1 MKRKAVPLFR
11 IGLFVVAAF
20 IVLIVFIFYIG
31 NKEKLFSSTTELIAH
46 FQTVSNLQRGAEIDM
61 AGINVG
67 SVKDIQLPRNSR
79 DSVVVTMKII
89 TDALKL
95 IHTDSKA
102 VISTQGLIGDKV
114 IYITMGGDSAPA
126 VLPGSVLQGQAPQDF
141 TKIYDT
147 LSMTVT
153 QLDSVAILATDL
165 IGHITNGNGTLGKL
179 VNDSSLYLS
188 ANRMVNNARDVMDT
202 ARMAVGRISGSVE
215 KLSGQLDTITGRIN
229 RGEGSVGKFLTKD
242 DIYNDAKK
250 ATDNLVASSY
260 TLNDALAKLAL
271 GSGRFAE
278 VMEAMKH
285 NFLVKGYFEDRG
297 YWDAPEFEMTIDK
310 KIDSLNKLRQEIE
323 NQHALNDRS
332 STQTPH

>member
-11 IGLFVVAAF
+11 IGLFVLAAF
-20 IVLIVFIFYIG
+20 ILLIVFIFYLG
-31 NKEKLFSSTTELIAH
+31 SKEKMFSSTSEIVAR

-67 SVKDIQLPRNSR
+67 SVKDIQLPRSSR
-79 DSVVVTMKII
+79 DSVTVTMKVI

-114 IYITMGGDSAPA
+114 IFITMGGDSAPA
-126 VLPGSVLQGQAPQDF
+126 ILPGGMIQGQAPQDF

-147 LSMTVT
+147 LTATVV
-153 QLDSVAILATDL
+153 QLDSVAIAATNL
-165 IGHITNGNGTLGKL
+165 VRRMASGNGTIGKL
-179 VNDSSLYLS
+179 VNDSSLYNN
-188 ANRMVNNARDVMDT
+188 ANQMVANARDVMDT
-202 ARMAVGRISGSVE
+202 ARIAVSRISGSVE
-215 KLSGQLDTITGRIN
+215 KLSGQIDTIAGRIS

-242 DIYNDAKK
+242 DIYDNAKK
-250 ATDNLVASSY
+250 ASDNIVASSY

-278 VMEAMKH
+278 VMEGMKH

-310 KIDSLNKLRQEIE
+310 KIDSLNRLRQLIE
-323 NQHALNDRS
+323 NQHTR
-332 STQTPH
+332 

>member
-11 IGLFVVAAF
+11 IGLFVLAAF
-20 IVLIVFIFYIG
+20 VLLIVFIFYLG
-31 NKEKLFSSTTELIAH
+31 SKEKMFSSTSEITARFE
-46 FQTVSNLQRGAEIDM
+46 TVSNLQRGAEIDM

-67 SVKDIQLPRNSR
+67 SVKEIRLPQNAR
-79 DSVVVTMKII
+79 DSVTVTMKVI

-114 IYITMGGDSAPA
+114 VFITMGSDSAA
-126 VLPGSVLQGQAPQDF
+126 AILPGGAIHGEAPKDF

-147 LSMTVT
+147 LSATVS
-153 QLDSVAILATDL
+153 QLDSVAIAATNL
-165 IGHITNGNGTLGKL
+165 VRRMASGNGTIGKL
-179 VNDSSLYLS
+179 VNDSSLYLN
-188 ANRMVNNARDVMDT
+188 ANQMVKNARDVMDT
-202 ARMAVGRISGSVE
+202 ARIAVSRISGTVD
-215 KLSGQLDTITGRIN
+215 KLSSQFDTIVGRIN

-242 DIYNDAKK
+242 DIYDNAKK
-250 ATDNLVASSY
+250 ATDNIVASSY

-278 VMEAMKH
+278 VMEGMKH

-297 YWDAPEFEMTIDK
+297 YWDAPEFELTIDK
-310 KIDSLNKLRQEIE
+310 KIDSLNQLRKLIE
-323 NQHALNDRS
+323 S
-332 STQTPH
+332 

>member
-11 IGLFVVAAF
+11 IGLFVLAAF

-31 NKEKLFSSTTELIAH
+31 NKEKLFSSTTEVVAR

-67 SVKDIQLPRNSR
+67 SVKDIRLPTSAR
-79 DSVVVTMKII
+79 DSVTVTMKVI

-114 IYITMGGDSAPA
+114 IFITMGSDSMPA
-126 VLPGSVLQGQAPQDF
+126 ILPGGTLQGQAPQDF

-147 LSMTVT
+147 LSQTVA
-153 QLDSVAILATDL
+153 QLDSVAIAATNL
-165 IGHITNGNGTLGKL
+165 VRLVSNGNGTIGRLI
-179 VNDSSLYLS
+179 NDSSLYHN
-188 ANRMVNNARDVMDT
+188 ANQMVANARDVMDT
-202 ARMAVGRISGSVE
+202 ARTAVSRISGSVDE
-215 KLSGQLDTITGRIN
+215 LSGQIDTITHRIN

-242 DIYNDAKK
+242 DIYDNAKK

-278 VMEAMKH
+278 VMEGMKH

-310 KIDSLNKLRQEIE
+310 KIDSLNKLRQSIE
-323 NQHALNDRS
+323 NQHTR
-332 STQTPH
+332 

>member
-11 IGLFVVAAF
+11 IGLFVLAAF
-20 IVLIVFIFYIG
+20 VLLIVFIFYLG
-31 NKEKLFSSTTELIAH
+31 SKEKMFSSTSEITARFE
-46 FQTVSNLQRGAEIDM
+46 TVSNLQRGAEIDM

-67 SVKDIQLPRNSR
+67 SVKEIRLPQNAR
-79 DSVVVTMKII
+79 DSVTVTMKVI

-114 IYITMGGDSAPA
+114 VFITMGSDSAA
-126 VLPGSVLQGQAPQDF
+126 AILPGGAIHGEAPKDF

-147 LSMTVT
+147 LSATVS
-153 QLDSVAILATDL
+153 QLDSVAIAATNL
-165 IGHITNGNGTLGKL
+165 VRRMASGNGTIGKL
-179 VNDSSLYLS
+179 VNDSSLYLN
-188 ANRMVNNARDVMDT
+188 ANQMVKNARDVMDT
-202 ARMAVGRISGSVE
+202 ARIAVSRISGTVD
-215 KLSGQLDTITGRIN
+215 KLSSQFDTIVGRIN

-242 DIYNDAKK
+242 DIYDNAKK
-250 ATDNLVASSY
+250 ATDNIVASSY

-278 VMEAMKH
+278 VMEGMKH

-297 YWDAPEFEMTIDK
+297 YWDAPEFELTIDK
-310 KIDSLNKLRQEIE
+310 KIDSLNQLRKLIE
-323 NQHALNDRS
+323 SQHVNNPA
-332 STQTPH
+332 H